1 MKIKVT
7 IDVTSPEGRQIVEE
21 LKQFPDIVIFDDD
34 LSTVAE
40 PTKTYESATSSVK
53 NSPIDND
60 YIESEVFWK
69 LIESKRKQ
77 FCTDNGIV

>member
-69 LIESKRKQ
+69 LIESKRKK